1 MTTQENLNSINKLS
15 HDLREN
21 IEKVVVSNNEAL
33 DLAIVAILCNGH
45 ILIEDVPGIGKT
57 TLAKSLAQSLGCTFK
72 RIQFTPDLT
81 PTDVLGTNIY
91 NQRSGDFDFRPGPIF
106 TQLLLGDEINRAT
119 PRTQSALL
127 EAMQERQITIEG
139 STTPLPNPFIVL
151 ATQNPIEMEG
161 TFPLPEAQ
169 LDRFMLRISLGY
181 PSELNEGL
189 IVSRFQKDL
198 NPDELINP
206 VIAVDDLLKVQKLV
220 PEVMVAEPTSEYLIR
235 IVRATRINPSLDLGA
250 SPRATLFL
258 YRAAQAFAAIH
269 NRSYVLPDDIKIL
282 ALPVLGHRLL
292 ISPQSRLR
300 GQTVDSI
307 IQEVLDSVPVPV
319 E

>member
-15 HDLREN
+15 QDLRAN

-33 DLAIVAILCNGH
+33 DLAIVAVLCNGH

-81 PTDVLGTNIY
+81 PTDVLGTNIF

-139 STTPLPNPFIVL
+139 TTTPLPDPFIVL

-169 LDRFMLRISLGY
+169 LDRFMLKISIGY
-181 PSELNEGL
+181 PSEINEGL
-189 IVSRFQKDL
+189 ILSRFQREV
-198 NPDELINP
+198 NPNELINP
-206 VIAVDDLLKVQKLV
+206 VIAVDNLLRVQKLV
-220 PEVMVAEPTSEYLIR
+220 PEVTVTESVREYLIR

-258 YRAAQAFAAIH
+258 YRAAQAFAAVH
-269 NRSYVLPDDIKIL
+269 NRSYVLPDDIKYL
-282 ALPVLGHRLL
+282 ALPVLGHLN
-292 ISPQSRLR
+292 Q
-300 GQTVDSI
+300 G
-307 IQEVLDSVPVPV
+307 
-319 E
+319 

>member
-1 MTTQENLNSINKLS
+1 MTAKENLNSINKLS
-15 HDLREN
+15 QDLRAN
-21 IEKVVVSNNEAL
+21 IDKVVVSNNEAL
-33 DLAIVAILCNGH
+33 DLAIVAVLCNGH

-139 STTPLPNPFIVL
+139 TTTPLPDPFIVL

-169 LDRFMLRISLGY
+169 LDRFMLKISIGY
-181 PSELNEGL
+181 PSEINEGL
-189 IVSRFQKDL
+189 ILSRFQREV
-198 NPDELINP
+198 NPNELINP
-206 VIAVDDLLKVQKLV
+206 VIAVDNLLRVQKLV
-220 PEVMVAEPTSEYLIR
+220 PEVTVTESVREYLIR

-258 YRAAQAFAAIH
+258 YRAAQAFAAVH
-269 NRSYVLPDDIKIL
+269 NRSYVLPDDIKYL

>member
-127 EAMQERQITIEG
+127 EAMQERQITIDG

-198 NPDELINP
+198 NPSVN
-206 VIAVDDLLKVQKLV
+206 
-220 PEVMVAEPTSEYLIR
+220 
-235 IVRATRINPSLDLGA
+235 
-250 SPRATLFL
+250 
-258 YRAAQAFAAIH
+258 
-269 NRSYVLPDDIKIL
+269 KIL
-282 ALPVLGHRLL
+282 NNLKL
-292 ISPQSRLR
+292 IFLME
-300 GQTVDSI
+300 SI
-307 IQEVLDSVPVPV
+307 NSS
-319 E
+319 

>member
-81 PTDVLGTNIY
+81 QTDVLGTNIY

-139 STTPLPNPFIVL
+139 ATTPLPNPFIVL

-269 NRSYVLPDDIKIL
+269 NRSYVLPDDIKFL

>member
-269 NRSYVLPDDIKIL
+269 NRSYVLPDDIKFL

>member
-106 TQLLLGDEINRAT
+106 TQLLLGDEINRAP

-250 SPRATLFL
+250 SPRATLLL
-258 YRAAQAFAAIH
+258 YRAAQAYAAIQ
-269 NRSYVLPDDIKIL
+269 NRSYVRPDDMKF
-282 ALPVLGHRLL
+282 
-292 ISPQSRLR
+292 
-300 GQTVDSI
+300 
-307 IQEVLDSVPVPV
+307 LD
-319 E
+319 